1 MYGPKGI
8 GFLYVNSDVK
18 LKLQMDGGGHE
29 RGLRSGTLPVPLIV
43 GFGKAVNR
51 CADLRDEETKRMKPM
66 RDRLLNGILHAFPD
80 TIVNGTMARRLT
92 NNLNVSFPNVD
103 GEALHL
109 KLESISC
116 SSGSACTS
124 ATLEPSYVMKA
135 LGHSDTLAKASIR
148 IGFGRLNTES
158 DVDEALKEIVGAV
171 QSFS

>member
-1 MYGPKGI
+1 
-8 GFLYVNSDVK
+8 
-18 LKLQMDGGGHE
+18 
-29 RGLRSGTLPVPLIV
+29 
-43 GFGKAVNR
+43 
-51 CADLRDEETKRMKPM
+51 
-66 RDRLLNGILHAFPD
+66 LHAFPD